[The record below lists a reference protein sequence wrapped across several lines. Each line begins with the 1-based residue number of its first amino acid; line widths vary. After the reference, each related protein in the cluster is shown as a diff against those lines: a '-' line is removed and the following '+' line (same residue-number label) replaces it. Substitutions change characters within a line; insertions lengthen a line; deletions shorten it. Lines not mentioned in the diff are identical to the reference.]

1 MSEYLIQGET
11 LTGIADAIREK
22 TGGTEP
28 VAVSDMAGKI
38 EGIQAGGGDDVLDA
52 LIDRSITE
60 ISSSSATSIGDYA
73 FSHCSKL
80 TTVDFPAATSIR
92 SSAFQFCDVLT
103 TVDFPAVTSIG
114 DHAFNYC
121 SALTTV
127 DFPAATSIES
137 SAFQFCS
144 ALTTVD
150 FPAATSIGNSAFS
163 HCSALTTVDFPAATS
178 IESSA
183 FQFCSALT
191 TVDFPAATSI
201 GNSAFNYCSKLTT
214 ANFPAATSIESSAL
228 RSCDVLKALLLRGN
242 NVCALSNTN
251 AFNSTPIRSG
261 TGYIYV
267 PSALIEQYKAATNWS
282 TYAAQFRALE
292 DYTVDGT
299 ITGELDPAKTG
310 T

>member
-80 TTVDFPAATSIR
+80 TTANFPAATSIR

-114 DHAFNYC
+114 DHAFNY
-121 SALTTV
+121 
-127 DFPAATSIES
+127 
-137 SAFQFCS
+137 
-144 ALTTVD
+144 
-150 FPAATSIGNSAFS
+150 
-163 HCSALTTVDFPAATS
+163 CSALTTVDFPAATS